1 MSVYHEA
8 LEWHD
13 RAEQA
18 RQVAGQLTD
27 PAAKQVMLQAAK
39 GYEHLAWTATARAQK
54 RHLRLERTPVQ
65 RANLRS

>member
-1 MSVYHEA
+1 MSVYNEA

-27 PAAKQVMLQAAK
+27 PAAKQAMLQAAK
-39 GYEHLAWTATARAQK
+39 SYEYLARAASYRAQNCDCA
-54 RHLRLERTPVQ
+54 LQTP
-65 RANLRS
+65 SDPPG

>member
-1 MSVYHEA
+1 MSVYNEA

-18 RQVAGQLTD
+18 RQVVGQLTD

-54 RHLRLERTPVQ
+54 RHFALGAHAGPTR
-65 RANLRS
+65 

>member
-1 MSVYHEA
+1 MSVYNEA

-18 RQVAGQLTD
+18 RQVVGQLTD
-27 PAAKQVMLQAAK
+27 PAAKQAMLQAAK